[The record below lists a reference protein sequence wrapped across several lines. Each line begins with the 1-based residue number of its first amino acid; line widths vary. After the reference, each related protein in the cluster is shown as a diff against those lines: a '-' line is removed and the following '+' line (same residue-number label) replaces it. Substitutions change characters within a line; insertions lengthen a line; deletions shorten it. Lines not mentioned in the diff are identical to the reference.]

1 MFEEILTYIGITV
14 LVVDV
19 GIILAITKFK
29 RL

>member
-14 LVVDV
+14 FVVDV
-19 GIILAITKFK
+19 GIILAITKFN

>member
-14 LVVDV
+14 FVVYV
-19 GIILAITKFK
+19 GIILAITKFN